1 LKSRESYLKM
11 KLLKKNFDKDGSG
24 FVVLIPEESD
34 DLWQLYNLIAS
45 GDDVRANTV
54 RKVQVG
60 DKAGVVDK
68 KHLVLTLLVKSVDFD
83 AKGNC

>member
-1 LKSRESYLKM
+1 
-11 KLLKKNFDKDGSG
+11 
-24 FVVLIPEESD
+24 
-34 DLWQLYNLIAS
+34 
-45 GDDVRANTV
+45 VRANTV
-54 RKVQVG
+54 RKVQAG